1 MSVEALTRIDLNLL
15 VALQV
20 LIEERNVTRAAER
33 LFVTQPAMS
42 KTLLRLRG
50 TFDDP
55 LFTRCGRG
63 LVPTPRAQELA
74 NQLPDL
80 LGGIADLLARQKFD
94 PSTYVGS
101 IRVLAPEFL
110 AVLVIPQ
117 LSRLFQ
123 RIAPGISLALSS
135 AQDTY
140 IHDLEAGDVDFV
152 IEIRK
157 KVPRDFIVTPLGN
170 FTPAVWMRAG
180 HPLADQ
186 ELTLDSMLEYPFV
199 QYYLLL
205 AGKVSPH
212 TESRFDKTL
221 ARMGRARRKALVT
234 NQLMT
239 ALDTITSSDCLLLAT
254 MDNLKL
260 EGDFY
265 GIIRKPYPTE
275 IETDPIIP
283 AVLVQHRRTC
293 NVLLHRW
300 FKAQLL
306 AVIDD
311 IRAERDAAMAP
322 DFVPVKRASD
332 QTK

>member
-1 MSVEALTRIDLNLL
+1 MSIENLARVDLNLL

-20 LIEERNVTRAAER
+20 LLEERNVTRAAER
-33 LFVTQPAMS
+33 LCVTQPAMS

-74 NQLPDL
+74 HQLPDV
-80 LGGIADLLARQKFD
+80 LGGINDLLARQSFD
-94 PSTYVGS
+94 PSTYVGA
-101 IRVLAPEFL
+101 IKLLAPEFL
-110 AVLVIPQ
+110 AVQVIPY
-117 LSRLFQ
+117 LNTRFL
-123 RIAPGISLALSS
+123 RIAPGIALALSS

-152 IEIRK
+152 LEIQK
-157 KVPRDFIVTPLGN
+157 KVPRDFVVTPLGN
-170 FTPAVWMRAG
+170 FTPAVWMRAD
-180 HPLADQ
+180 HPLADR
-186 ELTLDSMLEYPFV
+186 ELTLDAMLEYPFV

-205 AGKVSPH
+205 AGKVSPN
-212 TESRFDKTL
+212 TESRFDKML
-221 ARMGRARRKALVT
+221 SRMGRSRRKVLVT

-239 ALDTITSSDCLLLAT
+239 ALDTVTSTDCLLLAT
-254 MDNLKL
+254 MDDLKV

-265 GIIRKPYPTE
+265 HIIRKPYPTE
-275 IETDPIIP
+275 IEIDPLIP
-283 AVLVQHRRTC
+283 VVLVQHRRTC

-306 AVIDD
+306 DVIEE
-311 IRAERDAAMAP
+311 IRAQRDGESGRQLAAI
-322 DFVPVKRASD
+322 R
-332 QTK
+332 